1 MDGFRAVVDV
11 MNIVIRLL
19 LIFLCLVA
27 IFFGLAIY
35 DLKGGFLHHALSS
48 ALLYAGIIWLH
59 KLGHGWKP

>member
-1 MDGFRAVVDV
+1 
-11 MNIVIRLL
+11 MNIFIRII
-19 LIFLCLVA
+19 LILVCLTA

-59 KLGHGWKP
+59 KLAHGWNP

>member
-1 MDGFRAVVDV
+1 VSI
-11 MNIVIRLL
+11 IVRLL
-19 LIFLCLVA
+19 LMFLCLVA

-59 KLGHGWKP
+59 KLGHGWKL

>member
-1 MDGFRAVVDV
+1 
-11 MNIVIRLL
+11 MNIIIRLL
-19 LIFLCLVA
+19 LIFLCFSA

-59 KLGHGWKP
+59 KLGHGG